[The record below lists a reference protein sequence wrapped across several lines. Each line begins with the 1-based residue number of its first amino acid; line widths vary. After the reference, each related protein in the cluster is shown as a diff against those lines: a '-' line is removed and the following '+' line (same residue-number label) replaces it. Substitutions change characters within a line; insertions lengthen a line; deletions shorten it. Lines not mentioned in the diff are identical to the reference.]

1 MPLYSMRGIQPHLE
15 LFVRD
20 IPMEH
25 IVRGTK
31 MLDQPVYYRYFKG
44 YRIQK
49 LGRKKIVEL
58 VEREIYEKGSEKLAE
73 LMIALWNRANG
84 ALYHEMLHHV
94 KKINEDVEA
103 IESIEDEEAEKISEM
118 MLEEYDKERL
128 FICVVINQ
136 VRFTPAFI
144 EKTFGLAPPDRPE
157 PEAEA
162 EESGSETPPTAEP
175 EAAAEAEAAPEP
187 EAEPEG

>member
-1 MPLYSMRGIQPHLE
+1 MPLNSMRGIEPHLQ

-31 MLDQPVYYRYFKG
+31 MLDQPVYFRYFKG

-58 VEREIYEKGSEKLAE
+58 VEREIYEKDNEKLAE

-103 IESIEDEEAEKISEM
+103 IEVIEDEDAEKISEM

-136 VRFTPAFI
+136 VRFTPEFV
-144 EKTFGLAPPDRPE
+144 EKTFGLAPPDRPDPEPKPE
-157 PEAEA
+157 PEPAPE
-162 EESGSETPPTAEP
+162 PVPEP
-175 EAAAEAEAAPEP
+175 EPEPEP
-187 EAEPEG
+187 EA

>member
-1 MPLYSMRGIQPHLE
+1 M
-15 LFVRD
+15 
-20 IPMEH
+20 
-25 IVRGTK
+25 
-31 MLDQPVYYRYFKG
+31 
-44 YRIQK
+44 
-49 LGRKKIVEL
+49 EL

-128 FICVVINQ
+128 FICVVLNQ
-136 VRFTPAFI
+136 VKFSPEFVL
-144 EKTFGLAPPDRPE
+144 ENFGHPLPDRPD
-157 PEAEA
+157 
-162 EESGSETPPTAEP
+162 
-175 EAAAEAEAAPEP
+175 PEP
-187 EAEPEG
+187 EDGEDADPEIGAEAPPTDEAEPIGAEAPPADETEPTPEA